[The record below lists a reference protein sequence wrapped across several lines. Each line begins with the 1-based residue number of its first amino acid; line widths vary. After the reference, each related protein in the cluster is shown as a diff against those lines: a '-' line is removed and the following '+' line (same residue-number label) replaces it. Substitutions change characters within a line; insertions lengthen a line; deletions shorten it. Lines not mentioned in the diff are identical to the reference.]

1 MLPLKHGRAVEGDPS
16 HEQLQPR
23 ERGEVLHQLRRQGWT
38 VAGAQAARGG
48 KTVLNGTIL
57 VNFTCLGGKPAG
69 HNQAQNED
77 LRL

>member
-1 MLPLKHGRAVEGDPS
+1 M
-16 HEQLQPR
+16 
-23 ERGEVLHQLRRQGWT
+23 
-38 VAGAQAARGG
+38 AGAQAARGG